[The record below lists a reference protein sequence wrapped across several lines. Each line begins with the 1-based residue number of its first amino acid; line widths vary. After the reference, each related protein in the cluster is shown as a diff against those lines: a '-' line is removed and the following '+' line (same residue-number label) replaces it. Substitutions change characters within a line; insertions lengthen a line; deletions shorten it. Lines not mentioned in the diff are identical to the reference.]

1 MNVIPFCLDPLL
13 SPRERGECERT
24 QLELE
29 QTVRDK
35 ERRVLEGR
43 RKAIEEKR
51 KLLETQAG
59 AVDLPFLDGKEAGA
73 SVVGGGASAE
83 RETTRLIIRI
93 MMTNLIIIII
103 IQLGSLEPLAFC
115 LLQEMA
121 TPTHTPLTEVR
132 GRVRE

>member
-1 MNVIPFCLDPLL
+1 MDPLL
-13 SPRERGECERT
+13 SPRERGECERA

-59 AVDLPFLDGKEAGA
+59 AVDLPFHDGKEAGA
-73 SVVGGGASAE
+73 SVVRGRGGGPLSE
-83 RETTRLIIRI
+83 KR
-93 MMTNLIIIII
+93 
-103 IQLGSLEPLAFC
+103 GSSSES
-115 LLQEMA
+115 
-121 TPTHTPLTEVR
+121 
-132 GRVRE
+132 